1 MNGQKLTGLLMK
13 KCPAEQFTTPT
24 TTKMNS
30 KMGVYL
36 SKMMVFDS
44 SSLFLARQSVNH
56 KGLIRVNPDASTF
69 SFSAGDNV
77 ADARHVNDVLLSWID
92 SDRRLLVVFP
102 GEIVQNI
109 CQNNN
114 YCRGHND
121 CK

>member
-1 MNGQKLTGLLMK
+1 MPSGAVHYTDNHK
-13 KCPAEQFTTPT
+13 
-24 TTKMNS
+24 NDS

-56 KGLIRVNPDASTF
+56 KGLIRVNPDASLF
-69 SFSAGDNV
+69 LFSAGDNV